1 MIMTSSPDGQQASRA
16 KHSGVPLAEAQ
27 LSGILAI
34 TDDAIISI
42 DEAQL
47 VTLFSDGAER
57 IFGYTKAEILGQSLD
72 LLIPGRFRAAHG
84 PHVRAFSND
93 SLSSRR
99 MGERQAIYGLRKDG
113 TEFPAEASI
122 SKFEVGERRIF
133 TVILRDVTVARRQQ
147 DELETRVAER
157 TQALQDEIRRREAA
171 QAALVQSQRMDAL
184 GQLTGGIAHDSNNLL
199 TVITGNLEMVE
210 DELGDHLAMKYVRE
224 AQEAARMGA
233 RLNQRL
239 LTFARRR
246 KLEPQVINLNDQ
258 VLAMSE
264 LLRRSL
270 GETINL
276 TTVLMHD
283 LWPVGVDPSEV
294 ENAVLN
300 LAINARDASPKG
312 GNLQIETQNVTLDAD
327 AVRDIDGL
335 GAGDY
340 VRLSVSDTGVGM
352 SPEVQRRVFEP
363 FFTTKGPGKGTGLGL
378 SSLYGFARQSKGN
391 VTIYSEAGR
400 GTTSVCD
407 GSDFARSKRRME
419 QPLSYFWIRPR
430 TSI

>member
-1 MIMTSSPDGQQASRA
+1 MA
-16 KHSGVPLAEAQ
+16 
-27 LSGILAI
+27 
-34 TDDAIISI
+34 
-42 DEAQL
+42 
-47 VTLFSDGAER
+47 
-57 IFGYTKAEILGQSLD
+57 
-72 LLIPGRFRAAHG
+72 
-84 PHVRAFSND
+84 
-93 SLSSRR
+93 
-99 MGERQAIYGLRKDG
+99 ERQAIYGLRKDG

-122 SKFEVGERRIF
+122 SKISVGEQRIF
-133 TVILRDVTVARRQQ
+133 TVILRDVTDARRQQ
-147 DELETRVAER
+147 DELETRVMER
-157 TQALQDEIRRREAA
+157 TQALQDEIRQRETA
-171 QAALVQSQRMDAL
+171 QAALVQAQRMDAL
-184 GQLTGGIAHDSNNLL
+184 GQLTGGVAHDNNNLL

-210 DELGDHLAMKYVRE
+210 DEFGAHPAMKYVRE

-283 LWPVGVDPSEV
+283 IWPVRVDPSEV

-312 GNLQIETQNVTLDAD
+312 GNLQIETRNVTLDED
-327 AVRDIDGL
+327 AVRQIEGL

-340 VRLSVSDTGVGM
+340 VRLSVSDTGIGM
-352 SPEVQRRVFEP
+352 PPEVQRREF
-363 FFTTKGPGKGTGLGL
+363 
-378 SSLYGFARQSKGN
+378 
-391 VTIYSEAGR
+391 
-400 GTTSVCD
+400 
-407 GSDFARSKRRME
+407 
-419 QPLSYFWIRPR
+419 
-430 TSI
+430 